1 MAELLIK
8 YGADCHK
15 TCNVR
20 AQSTTKQKT
29 VFSLFHLSFSLSL
42 SHVQDGS
49 SVLHQAANNGHC
61 DTVKLLL
68 TKYKI
73 PIHVTDN
80 VGS

>member
-8 YGADCHK
+8 YGADYHK

-20 AQSTTKQKT
+20 AQSTTKQKQCLYCL
-29 VFSLFHLSFSLSL
+29 VCYISLP
-42 SHVQDGS
+42 HVQDGS